1 MNLVIKLKRF
11 FRRSFI
17 NNFFSN
23 IIRWRNKIPQ
33 LKYIL
38 LSYILIIFIFSLL
51 LWSPVT
57 QTNPSEN
64 WTNATSYVNA
74 LFTTASA
81 FSDTG
86 LAVYDTF
93 SHWNMLGQSIIA
105 ILILMGGVG
114 IFALKFFVLG
124 YLFQR
129 NNSSVISVK
138 MLQSERGSA
147 KFNQTTKLVIYS
159 VKFLLITILISGFLM
174 SFYFYFVSPI
184 QTKGIELLLTDA
196 SGQKK
201 YIDPTGDWSLA
212 FRFGFF
218 HTISA
223 INNAGFDIISG
234 NSLLPYYQN
243 YFLQIWFIILL
254 IIGGIGY
261 PALYDIKRYIR
272 HKLNKNKEKYRFT
285 LFTKISIISYFLIFV
300 VGLIMILS
308 FELTSYGLN
317 DLWNKYYIPSE
328 NFKDY
333 LEWLKYSKSNSV
345 MAKEMLSD
353 NFDSSNLEGIH
364 KQIWDLINK
373 VDSKGNSLKT
383 FLDYGHLYGSKF
395 DRIFALVFSAFSTR
409 SAGFA
414 TINMRHLTHG
424 SSITIIIMMFIGAAP
439 SSTGGGIR
447 TTTFA
452 ILILTIYSVLVG
464 NSRVRIFK
472 RSIETKTVFM
482 STQVFV
488 IALLL
493 LIVAT
498 MFLITSL
505 DTYGGLIPT
514 SELLTEKDELNI
526 YRENYQIE
534 HLLFEVASA
543 FGTTGLS
550 SGITKNLNNFSKI
563 MIILIM
569 FIGQFGI
576 SSTLLVWKRKKS
588 KDRNYEYIDSDVAI
602 G

>member
-1 MNLVIKLKRF
+1 MNLITKIKRA

-17 NNFFSN
+17 QSVITKIVN
-23 IIRWRNKIPQ
+23 WRNKIPQ

-38 LSYILIIFIFSLL
+38 LSYTIIVIIFSLL
-51 LWSPVT
+51 LWSPIT

-64 WTNATSYVNA
+64 WTSATSYVNA

-93 SHWNMLGQSIIA
+93 SHWNMFGQAIIA
-105 ILILMGGVG
+105 ILILMGGIG

-147 KFNQTTKLVIYS
+147 KFSQTTKLVIYS
-159 VKFLLITILISGFLM
+159 VKFLLITILVSGFLM
-174 SFYFYFVSPI
+174 SFYFYYVSPI
-184 QTKGIELLLTDA
+184 QTKGIELLLTD
-196 SGQKK
+196 SNGNKQ

-243 YFLQIWFIILL
+243 YFLQIWFIVLL

-272 HKLNKNKEKYRFT
+272 HKLKKKKEKYHFT
-285 LFTKISIISYFLIFV
+285 LFTKISIISYFLIFI
-300 VGLIMILS
+300 VGLAIIIS
-308 FELTSYGLN
+308 FELTSSGLN
-317 DLWNKYYIPSE
+317 DLWNKYYIPTD

-333 LEWLKYSKSNSV
+333 LQWLKYSKNNSTL
-345 MAKEMLSD
+345 ASQMLSE
-353 NFDSSNLEGIH
+353 NFDPSSLEGIH
-364 KQIWDLINK
+364 KQIWELINK
-373 VDSKGNSLKT
+373 PSKNGESLIT
-383 FLDYGHLYGSKF
+383 FLNYGHLYGSKF
-395 DRIFALVFSAFSTR
+395 DRIFALIFSAFSTR

-414 TINMRHLTHG
+414 TVNMRHMTHA

-472 RSIETKTVFM
+472 RSVEQKTVFM
-482 STQVFV
+482 STQVFA
-488 IALLL
+488 IALFL
-493 LIVAT
+493 LIVST

-514 SELLTEKDELNI
+514 SELLSDKDELMI
-526 YRENYQIE
+526 YREHYQIE

-550 SGITKNLNNFSKI
+550 TGITKNLNSFSKI

-588 KDRNYEYIDSDVAI
+588 KERNYEYIDSDVAI